1 MTVMEK
7 ISEDVLARL
16 RLSASAM
23 DAYFASS
30 PDVRRFHESATR
42 LDRMEGLMCTVRDNT
57 VDIGAGLTAVRAM
70 TQVCL
75 THYPLLL
82 FDRFPPHYCSSSPR

>member
-1 MTVMEK
+1 MEK

-16 RLSASAM
+16 RLSASVM

-42 LDRMEGLMCTVRDNT
+42 LDRMEGLVGTMRDNT

-70 TQVCL
+70 TQVCVCKTFL
-75 THYPLLL
+75 TVFYY
-82 FDRFPPHYCSSSPR
+82 FFSP